1 MRTLL
6 PKFYGLYCVQ
16 AEGKNI
22 RIVVMNNLLPR
33 AVPMH
38 LKFDLKGSTHKRR
51 ASPKEKAKSVPT
63 FKDLDFMQD
72 MPEGI
77 LLESDHYNALC
88 RTIQR
93 DCRVRVCWRQK
104 LHLHLAFA
112 FIQNHLHCVQDLHSF
127 STCILYESNP

>member
-22 RIVVMNNLLPR
+22 RIAVMNNLLPC

-38 LKFDLKGSTHKRR
+38 LKYDLKGSTYKRR
-51 ASPKEKAKSVPT
+51 ASPKERAKGVPT
-63 FKDLDFMQD
+63 YKDLDFMQD
-72 MPEGI
+72 LPEG
-77 LLESDHYNALC
+77 LMLENDHYNALC

-93 DCRVRVCWRQK
+93 DCRVRFLQ
-104 LHLHLAFA
+104 AFTE
-112 FIQNHLHCVQDLHSF
+112 FKVQTFCLVVNV
-127 STCILYESNP
+127 L

>member
-1 MRTLL
+1 NLNQNMRTLL

-16 AEGKNI
+16 ADGKNI

-51 ASPKEKAKSVPT
+51 ASPKERAKGVPT
-63 FKDLDFMQD
+63 YKDLDFMQD

-77 LLESDHYNALC
+77 LLESDHYSALC

-93 DCRVRVCWRQK
+93 DCR
-104 LHLHLAFA
+104 
-112 FIQNHLHCVQDLHSF
+112 
-127 STCILYESNP
+127 T

>member
-104 LHLHLAFA
+104 LNLHLAYTFFYSEPLA
-112 FIQNHLHCVQDLHSF
+112 LHSRYSF
-127 STCILYESNP
+127 FQYMHSL